1 VRDRL
6 PLTGQTACTAQPVC
20 PDTNQIDDLARTLP
34 RRVEATA
41 SLTRPWSIG
50 DLERTISRGL
60 PKRAL
65 PCGRCTAHHVSHRSG
80 SYFQATFKWRTRLSH
95 AESER
100 TERLA
105 RVIASAEYAWGAE
118 DQIVSRMY
126 GDQWLIG
133 KRSAV
138 LLVPSVVTQG
148 RERNVLINPEHPD
161 FDQMTAAEPQ
171 DVHWDRRLFQR

>member
-1 VRDRL
+1 
-6 PLTGQTACTAQPVC
+6 
-20 PDTNQIDDLARTLP
+20 
-34 RRVEATA
+34 
-41 SLTRPWSIG
+41 
-50 DLERTISRGL
+50 
-60 PKRAL
+60 
-65 PCGRCTAHHVSHRSG
+65 
-80 SYFQATFKWRTRLSH
+80 
-95 AESER
+95 
-100 TERLA
+100 LA

-161 FDQMTAAEPQ
+161 FAQMTAAEPQ